1 MGSSLTTATAI
12 SGFAIAANGRER
24 LIAGQSWLL
33 CQEIGHGL
41 QLPLNIGRTS
51 SQDTGVT
58 PNADVIVATAS
69 LEVGFND
76 PEVGD
81 VIQHK
86 APRDMAS
93 FLQRKGRA
101 GRRRTMRP
109 WTVVVL
115 SDYGRDRIAYQGYDI
130 LFNPVLE
137 KRSHLML
144 TSASTMARNLIRQFA
159 SPRDKMVVQQLW
171 DLPNL
176 LTV

>member
-1 MGSSLTTATAI
+1 MVGTRTSEGTLAYCSVLGFRLNAEIQRTLRCWSNVLSSDRLTST
-12 SGFAIAANGRER
+12 NY
-24 LIAGQSWLL
+24 
-33 CQEIGHGL
+33 
-41 QLPLNIGRTS
+41 LNIGRTS

-69 LEVGFND
+69 LEVGFNN
-76 PEVGD
+76 PEVGG

-115 SDYGRDRIAYQGYDI
+115 SD
-130 LFNPVLE
+130 
-137 KRSHLML
+137 
-144 TSASTMARNLIRQFA
+144 
-159 SPRDKMVVQQLW
+159 
-171 DLPNL
+171 
-176 LTV
+176 